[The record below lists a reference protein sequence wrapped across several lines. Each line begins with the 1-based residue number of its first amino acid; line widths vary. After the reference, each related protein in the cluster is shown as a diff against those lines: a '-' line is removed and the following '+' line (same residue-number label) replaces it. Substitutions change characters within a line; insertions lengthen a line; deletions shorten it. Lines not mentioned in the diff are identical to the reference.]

1 MAFAHV
7 DDSSGTDT
15 TANSST
21 SSAKMM
27 RDSKAESA
35 HTGEVLEPSGE
46 RPQQRE
52 QGHGKRSTTK
62 QSRSEKTQT
71 AEEGSA
77 RFGSAQRESDQG
89 STASVRN
96 GEEALRLAG
105 PRRKTASGR
114 LGPPGHQE
122 GQSKLPRVSFA
133 FYALAGSVN
142 SVVRCPLVHQKLT
155 HPLVFAQADC
165 AIACRLCFRH
175 ALHAREQM
183 RRQRPVRLIA
193 HDSLRRNCFE

>member
-62 QSRSEKTQT
+62 QSRSEETQ
-71 AEEGSA
+71 AAKEGSA

-105 PRRKTASGR
+105 PHKNDIRAARSARTSRRSTEAPACIVCVLRVGR
-114 LGPPGHQE
+114 LCQFSGSLSPRSPETRASSGLRTGRLRDRVPPL
-122 GQSKLPRVSFA
+122 LPS
-133 FYALAGSVN
+133 
-142 SVVRCPLVHQKLT
+142 
-155 HPLVFAQADC
+155 C
-165 AIACRLCFRH
+165 AAC
-175 ALHAREQM
+175 A
-183 RRQRPVRLIA
+183 
-193 HDSLRRNCFE
+193 